1 MIQKHILLATF
12 RVVAFIKGECVE
24 LPRFPRVCF
33 FNSFVGGGILNGE
46 SVISDVL
53 WCG

>member
-12 RVVAFIKGECVE
+12 RVVAFIKGDCVE

-33 FNSFVGGGILNGE
+33 FGSLMGGVNLNGE